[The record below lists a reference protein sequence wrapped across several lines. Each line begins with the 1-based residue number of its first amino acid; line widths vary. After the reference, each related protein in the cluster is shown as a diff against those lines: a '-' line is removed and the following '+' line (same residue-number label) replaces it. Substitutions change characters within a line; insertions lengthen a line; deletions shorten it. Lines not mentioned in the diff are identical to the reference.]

1 MEASA
6 GSRVGTPRY
15 QEYDLL
21 PICRDIPQLAVR
33 KGDEGVIEDLD
44 LRNNT
49 VVASVKVYHSTRQP
63 KGLVEM
69 RIRPSEEV
77 VSYSPVA

>member
-6 GSRVGTPRY
+6 GRRAGTPRY
-15 QEYDLL
+15 QEYDLVQI
-21 PICRDIPQLAVR
+21 PRDIPQLAV
-33 KGDEGVIEDLD
+33 KTGDEGVIEDLT

-49 VVASVKVYHSTRQP
+49 VVACVKVYHSTRQP

-69 RIRPSEEV
+69 RIRPDEEV